1 MKMSASG
8 PDRTSNAFG
17 AQSLSAGLSK
27 NIADSGGLANTRATP
42 VGRPTTDMAR
52 VAGMVSRGRARPGQ
66 VQAAQMMSQ
75 AANQERGVAALEK
88 YYSAQAA
95 PQPTPLATAASTM
108 GVSVPATR
116 EDNIAAARAAGTF
129 DATRDAYNAKA
140 AASGQY
146 MDAQGAIGSAPLPAP
161 PTPQGIGSAMG
172 GSVVGPAK
180 TKTKTKDLTG
190 SWGELTNPLD
200 NAANQMGVNSFAP
213 KYQ

>member
-88 YYSAQAA
+88 YYSTKEE
-95 PQPTPLATAASTM
+95 PKNEVVTTTPLATAASTM
-108 GVSVPATR
+108 GVSVPTTPAAPAVIGDPLGAT
-116 EDNIAAARAAGTF
+116 DSNSLMPTVGTLNRPLSMKPN
-129 DATRDAYNAKA
+129 TLNA
-140 AASGQY
+140 
-146 MDAQGAIGSAPLPAP
+146 L
-161 PTPQGIGSAMG
+161 
-172 GSVVGPAK
+172 
-180 TKTKTKDLTG
+180 
-190 SWGELTNPLD
+190 
-200 NAANQMGVNSFAP
+200 QMGLNSFAP
-213 KYQ
+213 KY